1 MKRDV
6 NRAFGRRF
14 NGWYGRVLRCT
25 SKLLALRHQLQVLQR
40 SHEVCVCE
48 SGPLALGLV
57 VTVQRLANGTR
68 HREAGD
74 SGRLAS
80 QGDAER
86 LRTWYREVSRIEEG
100 LSRSGAGCDRA
111 MTAPATRFEMS
122 CGWASWS
129 QSCLNL
135 RLALASNGDV

>member
-68 HREAGD
+68 HREAALGTAR
-74 SGRLAS
+74 SL
-80 QGDAER
+80 
-86 LRTWYREVSRIEEG
+86 VSKRVFQ
-100 LSRSGAGCDRA
+100 DRA
-111 MTAPATRFEMS
+111 QVAIVR
-122 CGWASWS
+122 
-129 QSCLNL
+129 
-135 RLALASNGDV
+135 